1 MIGRTLGRYR
11 IVEKLGQGGMGVV
24 YLAEDTQLGRRVALK
39 FLPEEYAGQRE
50 RLERFLSEARLASS
64 INHPNIVSIYELGEQ
79 DGRPFIA
86 MEYVPGQSLRVGL
99 QGGRMPLKRVL
110 ELAIPAAEALA
121 RAHRAGVMHRDI
133 KPENLLVSEDGYIK
147 VADFGL
153 AKLKPSYGGETAT
166 LTGHFSTD
174 PGKVVGTVAYM
185 SPEQLQGQVVDGRGD
200 VFSFGI
206 VLYEMATGK
215 SPFLRGSAASTSA
228 AILRDSPE
236 PIQKAEPAA
245 PAELDRI
252 ISKALEKEPDFRYQ
266 TMEELATDLK
276 RLRRDLEGGQ
286 LAREQAGTAPAAPR
300 HRGWKIAAGVAALV
314 LVILA
319 GAWLDSWLRTRPRA
333 VPPMRVVQL
342 TTLPGLEDE
351 PTWSPD
357 GRSIAYTS
365 NAAGNLDIYVQQ
377 IGGGKAIRITDSD
390 ADDAQPAWSPDG
402 TLIAFVSARARPEKH
417 LSAMLNLGGWSL
429 FFAGRNGD
437 LWVMPALG
445 GTPRRIAEDAYF
457 PAWSPDGKRLVY
469 QCLLQEH
476 WDLCLQEVEG
486 SGAPRALGLDR
497 LQVPVVTQP
506 AWSPD
511 GRWIAF
517 VAATPGFMRLYVMPT
532 EGGDPRALTEAD
544 KVALQPAWSPDN
556 QWLYFSSDRGGQ
568 MNIWKARFQNGGIE
582 EPVRLTTGSGP
593 DLHARLDS
601 TGRRLA
607 YSSLQNLSDLWE
619 FDLKTGRDARVTT
632 ETAFEDLG
640 NPSPDG
646 RWLAFGSNRLGA
658 NHIWLRNVDTG
669 NLTQVTTTPYPGQG
683 AGASWWSP
691 DSKYLYFSDGQGI
704 EQYEVAVGSA
714 RRIFTLPSQAAGF
727 SGQPAGFSL
736 SRFCLSPDGKYLVL
750 PGPPA
755 LPEIVRIEVATGQ
768 DVILAKPPEGV
779 PLEPFCSPDGQWVTF
794 HVQRGPI
801 RKVWL
806 VPMAGGTA
814 QQVTFGES
822 EDSHP
827 SWSPDSR
834 LIYFDRNHQDVY
846 VVPRAGGEP
855 KAVTHYRSFTIT
867 LDYPLATRD
876 GKVIYTRNDKAGD
889 IFVLETTGE

>member
-1 MIGRTLGRYR
+1 MIGQTLGRYR

-24 YLAEDTQLGRRVALK
+24 YLAEDTQLGRRVAIKL
-39 FLPEEYAGQRE
+39 LPEEFAGQRE

-99 QGGRMPLKRVL
+99 QRGRLPLKRVL

-153 AKLKPSYGGETAT
+153 AKLKPTYSGETAT

-185 SPEQLQGQVVDGRGD
+185 SPEQLQGQPVDGRGD

-206 VLYEMATGK
+206 VLYEMATGR

-228 AILRDSPE
+228 AILRDVPE
-236 PIQKAEPAA
+236 PLKKLEPAA

-252 ISKALEKEPDFRYQ
+252 ISKALEKEPEFRYQ

-286 LAREQAGTAPAAPR
+286 LAREPVGAAPAAPR
-300 HRGWKIAAGVAALV
+300 HRGMKIAAGVAALV
-314 LVILA
+314 LVVLA

-342 TTLPGLEDE
+342 TSLPGLEDE

-365 NAAGNLDIYVQQ
+365 DAAGNLDIYVQQ
-377 IGGGKAIRITDSD
+377 IGGGKAIRITDSE

-402 TLIAFVSARARPEKH
+402 ALIAFVSARARPERH
-417 LSAMLNLGGWSL
+417 LSAMLNMGAWTF

-445 GTPRRIAEDAYF
+445 GTPRRIAEDAYY
-457 PAWSPDGKRLVY
+457 PSWSPDGKKLVY
-469 QCLLQEH
+469 QCLRQEH
-476 WDLCLQEVEG
+476 WDLCTRDADGGGE
-486 SGAPRALGLDR
+486 PHPLGLER
-497 LQVPVVTQP
+497 MNAAVVTQP

-511 GRWIAF
+511 GLWIAF
-517 VAATPGFMRLYVMPT
+517 ITGNPASLRLYVVPVAGS
-532 EGGDPRALTEAD
+532 EAQALTEPD
-544 KVALQPAWSPDN
+544 KVALQPSWSPDG
-556 QWLYFSSDRGGQ
+556 QWLYFSSNRGGQ
-568 MNIWKARFQNGGIE
+568 MNIWKARFVEGRIE
-582 EPVRLTTGSGP
+582 EPVRLTTGTGP
-593 DLHARLDS
+593 DLHVRLDPS
-601 TGRRLA
+601 GRRLA
-607 YSSLQNLSDLWE
+607 YSSVQDRVDLWE
-619 FDLKTGRDARVTT
+619 YDLKSKRDTQVTS
-632 ETAFEDLG
+632 ETAAEDEG
-640 NPSPDG
+640 NPSPDS
-646 RWLAFGSNRLGA
+646 RWLAFSSNRLGA
-658 NHIWLRNVDTG
+658 NHIWLRNHDTG
-669 NLTQVTTTPYPGQG
+669 GLTQVTTTPYPEVGVS
-683 AGASWWSP
+683 SWWSP
-691 DSKYLYFSDGQGI
+691 DSKYLYFSTNQGV
-704 EQYEVAVGSA
+704 EQYDVAVGSSRTIYA
-714 RRIFTLPSQAAGF
+714 LPSETRA
-727 SGQPAGFSL
+727 SGG

-750 PGPPA
+750 PQPPQSG
-755 LPEIVRIEVATGQ
+755 IWRVEVATGQ
-768 DVILAKPPEGV
+768 KVVLAEPREGIASDAS
-779 PLEPFCSPDGQWVTF
+779 CSPDGQWVTF

-846 VVPRAGGEP
+846 VVPRTGGEP
-855 KAVTHYRSFTIT
+855 KPVTHYRSFTIT
-867 LDYPLATRD
+867 LDYPVATRD
-876 GKVIYTRNDKAGD
+876 GKVMYTRNDKAGD